1 MKSDTRQTVLG
12 LVGLTAVQ
20 LVALHEGFNGRVAT
34 AYFISVIALVAP
46 ETLDQ
51 LPFN

>member
-1 MKSDTRQTVLG
+1 MRDDTRQTILG
-12 LVGLTAVQ
+12 LIGLTAVQ
-20 LVALHEGFNGRVAT
+20 LVALHEGFNGRVTT
-34 AYFISVIALVAP
+34 AYFIAVIALVAP